1 MQERTKKFMT
11 HENVKKVTWE
21 FFGVFSLNNTL
32 NSHIF
37 KFYFLKPN
45 KIRK

>member
-1 MQERTKKFMT
+1 MT
-11 HENVKKVTWE
+11 HKNLKKVTWE

-37 KFYFLKPN
+37 KFNYLKTN
-45 KIRK
+45 KIKKHITTTN